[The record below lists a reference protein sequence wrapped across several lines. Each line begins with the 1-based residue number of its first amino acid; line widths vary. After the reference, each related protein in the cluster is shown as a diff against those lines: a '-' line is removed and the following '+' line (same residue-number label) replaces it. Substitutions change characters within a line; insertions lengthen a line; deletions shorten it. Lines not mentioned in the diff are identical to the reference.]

1 MTRVI
6 LQRHTHPELDPNKRL
21 CYGWSDIN
29 LRAEYRE
36 RDLPEVLAQY
46 DDSEAVGEAVSEA
59 VEGSATIAGL
69 ERIERIYSSPLQR
82 CSRLARD
89 LQPLT
94 AATEIVYDERL
105 KELNFGD
112 WESLYWD
119 DIFTMKGSAEW
130 FADYL
135 NVAAPNGESFIDLY
149 GRVESFF
156 EMLRERDEAALVV
169 THSGVIRAAMSV
181 VGLCEL
187 NNVFDNEV
195 KYGGAIEVEI

>member
-36 RDLPEVLAQY
+36 QDLPEVLAQY
-46 DDSEAVGEAVSEA
+46 DDSEAIEGAVK
-59 VEGSATIAGL
+59 IAGL

-82 CSRLARD
+82 CSGLARD

-119 DIFTMKGSAEW
+119 DIFGMEGSAEW

-135 NVAAPNGESFIDLY
+135 NVAAPNGESFVDLY